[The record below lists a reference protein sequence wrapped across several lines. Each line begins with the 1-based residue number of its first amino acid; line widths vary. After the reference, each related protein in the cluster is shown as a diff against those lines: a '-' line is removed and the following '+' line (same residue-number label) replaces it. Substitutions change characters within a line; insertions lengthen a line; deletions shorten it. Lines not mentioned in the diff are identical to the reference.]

1 MMIYHQNTLMSIE
14 NHCFVTNQFY
24 IYQYF
29 ISIADDIRS
38 VI

>member
-1 MMIYHQNTLMSIE
+1 MMIYHQNTLMSIK

-29 ISIADDIRS
+29 TSKTDDIRS